1 MSGSGR
7 SYFYL
12 HRSFRPR
19 FLWNEGEKNGR
30 EGFRLTAKDHLPR
43 GLTRLQQRE
52 IQTATKEWQSLETCG
67 LIWTER
73 CLHKFIILTIHNIMG
88 EIQKSP
94 VFCFGLK
101 VFRGGGEFCVKD
113 NFKSTLP
120 SLSILEFL
128 IAHIQC
134 ILRTRD
140 LSLYSLSVTS

>member
-1 MSGSGR
+1 MCQVR
-7 SYFYL
+7 EDLIFIYID
-12 HRSFRPR
+12 R

-101 VFRGGGEFCVKD
+101 AFKGGGG
-113 NFKSTLP
+113 NFVLRIILNRHYQV
-120 SLSILEFL
+120 SLSWNFL
-128 IAHIQC
+128 LLTYNVYYEQEISVC
-134 ILRTRD
+134 IL
-140 LSLYSLSVTS
+140 